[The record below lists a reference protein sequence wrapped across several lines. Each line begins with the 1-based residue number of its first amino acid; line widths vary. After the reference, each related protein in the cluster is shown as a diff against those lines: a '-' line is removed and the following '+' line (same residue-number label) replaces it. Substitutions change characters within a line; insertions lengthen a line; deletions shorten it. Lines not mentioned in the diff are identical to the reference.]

1 MMEKDT
7 KEVEEGRRRR
17 RGREAV
23 AVAVRKKYCN
33 SRSES

>member
-17 RGREAV
+17 RGRVAV